1 MCFFTCSLSSIWW
14 DVNVCF
20 NWTLCL
26 CERCHKTLYTAE
38 CLLLACVLRGHVTQ
52 FEYRAWSECCLG
64 SLYCNN
70 SSVMITVKKKQYI
83 IHCFRVI
90 KNRLCPLKSRVNSSL
105 CAMTMMSWRI
115 LMTVTRMSPDVDLWR
130 RRGSLPVSAS
140 SALFVGAQPQIIS
153 TLEVNKK
160 YQKSD

>member
-90 KNRLCPLKSRVNSSL
+90 KNRLCPLKSRVNNDVMKDFDDSDKDESRCGPVKKKRLPTCLSIL
-105 CAMTMMSWRI
+105 CPVCGGPA
-115 LMTVTRMSPDVDLWR
+115 PDHQHF
-130 RRGSLPVSAS
+130 G
-140 SALFVGAQPQIIS
+140 G
-153 TLEVNKK
+153 K
-160 YQKSD
+160 